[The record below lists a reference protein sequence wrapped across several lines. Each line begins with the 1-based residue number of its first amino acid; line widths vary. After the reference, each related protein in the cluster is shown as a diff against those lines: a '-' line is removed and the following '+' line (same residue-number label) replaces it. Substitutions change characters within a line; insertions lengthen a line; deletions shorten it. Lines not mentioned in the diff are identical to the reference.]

1 MTCILISYS
10 EYLIISHLKE
20 KKTVLVEKL
29 SKDYTIG
36 SSTSQVLKDVCF
48 GVEDG
53 EFLALMGPSG
63 SGKSTLLY
71 LLGGLTSPTS
81 GRIWLGGSELTNHSD
96 SQITRLR
103 HQKIGFVFQR
113 FNLLSTLSALDNVA
127 IALRL
132 TLFPNGN
139 GKPQMAQPKELLDMV
154 GLGDKMHHR
163 PNELSIGEQQ
173 RVAIARALVRRPSI
187 LLADEPTGSL
197 DRDNTVKILKILKS
211 LHQGHKQTI
220 ILVTHDPAVAD
231 QGDRILH
238 LVDGRIDQ

>member
-1 MTCILISYS
+1 MLLELINVS
-10 EYLIISHLKE
+10 
-20 KKTVLVEKL
+20 KKYRLPSGEGEIT
-29 SKDYTIG
+29 
-36 SSTSQVLKDVCF
+36 VLKDISLQVAA
-48 GVEDG
+48 G
-53 EFLALMGPSG
+53 EAISVVGPSG
-63 SGKSTLLY
+63 SGKSTLLNIMGT
-71 LLGGLTSPTS
+71 LDHPSSGIVRFGGENLAELGDRDLS
-81 GRIWLGGSELTNHSD
+81 RIRN
-96 SQITRLR
+96 
-103 HQKIGFVFQR
+103 QKIGFVFQR

>member
-1 MTCILISYS
+1 L
-10 EYLIISHLKE
+10 HLKE
-20 KKTVLVEKL
+20 NKTVLVEEL

-36 SSTSQVLKDVCF
+36 STTNRVLKEVSF
-48 GVEDG
+48 GVEQG
-53 EFLALMGPSG
+53 EFLTLMGPSG

-71 LLGGLTSPTS
+71 LLGGLAKPTS
-81 GRIWLGGSELTNHSD
+81 GRIWLEGSELTNRND
-96 SQITRLR
+96 SRVTNLR
-103 HQKIGFVFQR
+103 HDKIGFVFQR

-139 GKPQMAQPKELLDMV
+139 GKRQMAQPKELLGMV
-154 GLGDKMHHR
+154 GLGSKMHYR
-163 PNELSIGEQQ
+163 PNEMSIGEQQ

-197 DRDNTVKILKILKS
+197 DRDNTVKILEILKH
-211 LHQGHKQTI
+211 LNREHNQTI
-220 ILVTHDPAVAD
+220 ILVTHDPMVAE

-238 LVDGRIDQ
+238 LVDGQISS